1 VAAEPEGAPPGEELT
16 VGQRVRLIREQ
27 KGLTLADL
35 AQRTGL
41 DEQVLSEIEEESVS
55 PPLGLLV
62 RLGKALEM
70 KFGTLIASGEDRPYT
85 VVRVAERRKMSR
97 YASQRGTRYGY
108 TYQALAPQKKDRS
121 MEPFLVTLEPV
132 DEDVPPST
140 HDGEEFIFVLEGAME
155 AVIGDSKEI
164 LKPGDAIYYDST
176 QPHLVRPF
184 GRNPVRILA
193 VLYS

>member
-1 VAAEPEGAPPGEELT
+1 MAGENDGQRVSKDQMTGVTHDTRPEADFLAGVTAVAAEPEGAPPGEELT

-97 YASQRGTRYGY
+97 YASQRGTRYG
-108 TYQALAPQKKDRS
+108 
-121 MEPFLVTLEPV
+121 
-132 DEDVPPST
+132 
-140 HDGEEFIFVLEGAME
+140 
-155 AVIGDSKEI
+155 
-164 LKPGDAIYYDST
+164 
-176 QPHLVRPF
+176 
-184 GRNPVRILA
+184 
-193 VLYS
+193 